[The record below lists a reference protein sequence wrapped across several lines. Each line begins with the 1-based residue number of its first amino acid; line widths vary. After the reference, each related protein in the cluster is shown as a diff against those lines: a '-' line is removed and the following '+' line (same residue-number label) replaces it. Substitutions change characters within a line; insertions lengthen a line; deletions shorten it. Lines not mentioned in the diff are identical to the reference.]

1 MAKAIDKQIAELKE
15 RRSTLIQEQQPAD
28 WADTSLEEQERVT
41 AKILARDDVQDI
53 ERDIS
58 ALRLKQAEAN

>member
-1 MAKAIDKQIAELKE
+1 MAKSVAAQIADLKE
-15 RRSTLIQEQQPAD
+15 RRSALIQEHQPSD
-28 WADTSLEEQERVT
+28 WGNTSLDEQRRVT